1 MINNP
6 GNGNPNQ
13 IGQQPT
19 VQISAKE
26 FQAKYR
32 SKREIFNFLA
42 GECELFLPPYGK
54 TAEQRYLILL
64 FL

>member
-32 SKREIFNFLA
+32 SKREILTSWLA
-42 GECELFLPPYGK
+42 SAKSSSLPMVRRQSSG
-54 TAEQRYLILL
+54 I
-64 FL
+64 